1 MDLEEL
7 IKDSNKKIQ
16 SIKNIKHIER
26 FKDETDEDYVYR
38 LLEIKSKLNLA
49 KSNDDANKIINLITT
64 ITTISLGFI
73 TFIMPCLNA
82 IFTTISS
89 RKEVDVKK
97 FLNIFS
103 SFEIVLNRGMNVY
116 IVLIMIL
123 GIFIAI
129 LSISSSKINKKN
141 KKIDYII
148 ENINIRLEKL
158 KK

>member
-49 KSNDDANKIINLITT
+49 KSNDDASKIINVMTT

-73 TFIMPCLNA
+73 AFIMPCLNA
-82 IFTTISS
+82 VFATTSS
-89 RKEVDVKK
+89 RKEVDLKE

-103 SFEIVLNRGMNVY
+103 SFEIVLNKGMNVY
-116 IVLIMIL
+116 ICLIIAL
-123 GIFIAI
+123 GVFIAI
-129 LSISSSKINKKN
+129 LSISSSRINKKN

-148 ENINIRLEKL
+148 ENINIKL
-158 KK
+158 KKLKK